1 MKLVSSCYEVESLR
15 NLRVLCGSAVLFT
28 FQVINKAEI
37 GGPNL
42 TDCRI
47 LATTNETAET
57 QRTQRLRREAPPIS
71 KFHFVICLPQ
81 TSRDTLNQSANIFAE
96 KIFFPPTDVY
106 AAKPANASEIAS
118 AIVKSVAYQA
128 VRSVVTGKKIK
139 RWATTAA
146 VVKARSP

>member
-1 MKLVSSCYEVESLR
+1 MKLVSSCYEVQSLR

-57 QRTQRLRREAPPIS
+57 QRTQRTQRLRREAPPSVSFIS
-71 KFHFVICLPQ
+71 L
-81 TSRDTLNQSANIFAE
+81 SACR
-96 KIFFPPTDVY
+96 K
-106 AAKPANASEIAS
+106 
-118 AIVKSVAYQA
+118 QA
-128 VRSVVTGKKIK
+128 GT
-139 RWATTAA
+139 
-146 VVKARSP
+146 P